1 MMHIS
6 IMGDTS
12 YIPTYNWEAP
22 HCMRSFLM
30 KVRTSVVYHMDADV
44 MHIVS
49 YTIYTHPFCRQSTQE
64 NPFVHPRPVGNIM
77 QSWLHSPLPRRRQTI
92 AKSNRPLFGVGTRTC
107 INSLLIKTW
116 ANLHLPLTYVQCR
129 LGPLMQSNLC

>member
-49 YTIYTHPFCRQSTQE
+49 YTIYT
-64 NPFVHPRPVGNIM
+64 
-77 QSWLHSPLPRRRQTI
+77 
-92 AKSNRPLFGVGTRTC
+92 
-107 INSLLIKTW
+107 SLLPSKYARKSVCSSQAGREYYAIL
-116 ANLHLPLTYVQCR
+116 ASQPFA
-129 LGPLMQSNLC
+129 